1 MCNFKL
7 LDFSYNV
14 THVDRMKLFSKEPSR
29 DSNHTEATEPELVT
43 PTETLANEVKQPVT
57 QPTSETVENKPI
69 KERRSKNEER
79 PLLPPRRNLRRTLTL
94 PLKLR
99 DYDLTRK

>member
-1 MCNFKL
+1 
-7 LDFSYNV
+7 
-14 THVDRMKLFSKEPSR
+14 MKLFSKEPSR
-29 DSNHTEATEPELVT
+29 DSNHTETTEPELVI
-43 PTETLANEVKQPVT
+43 PTEALANEIKQPVT
-57 QPTSETVENKPI
+57 QPASETIENKPI
-69 KERRSKNEER
+69 KERRSKSEER